1 MSLHTLRSPF
11 RLSSRSAVLRTLPL
25 VVAAACVASSPLLV
39 GCAGSDSPKVANV
52 KAGPMP
58 EGETW
63 TGVYFHPVFGYLH
76 LQEEGSNVIGR
87 WKRTDQ
93 SHWGELSGTVTGN
106 VLHYTWKEHKIG
118 MVGAAATTKGKG
130 YFVYKLNKENIGEL
144 DGEFGLND
152 SEVGS
157 SWKNIKQVR
166 MQPDLKSIGGDAE
179 GVAPGQLAN
188 D

>member
-1 MSLHTLRSPF
+1 MSFVQTF
-11 RLSSRSAVLRTLPL
+11 RTFALATAVATGALSL
-25 VVAAACVASSPLLV
+25 AACGGGKEAKT
-39 GCAGSDSPKVANV
+39 AKVTP
-52 KAGPMP
+52 GPMP

-76 LQEEGSNVIGR
+76 LQEEGSNIIGR

-93 SHWGELSGTVTGN
+93 SHWGELSGTFNGN

-118 MVGAAATTKGKG
+118 MIGPAATTRGRG
-130 YFVYKLNKENIGEL
+130 YFVYKMNDQDIGEL

-166 MQPDLKSIGGDAE
+166 MEPDLKSIGGDAE
-179 GVAPGQLAN
+179 TLGPGQL
-188 D
+188 

>member
-1 MSLHTLRSPF
+1 MNPLSTLRRAAF
-11 RLSSRSAVLRTLPL
+11 VTALSLAAVGLAGCGDGNDPKT
-25 VVAAACVASSPLLV
+25 AKVAS
-39 GCAGSDSPKVANV
+39 
-52 KAGPMP
+52 GPMP

-76 LQEEGSNVIGR
+76 MQEEGSNVVAR
-87 WKRTDQ
+87 WKRTDH

-118 MVGAAATTKGKG
+118 MVGASALTKGKG

-157 SWKNIKQVR
+157 SWKNVKQVR
-166 MQPDLKSIGGDAE
+166 MPPDLKSIGGDAE
-179 GVAPGQLAN
+179 GVAPGQLSN
-188 D
+188 